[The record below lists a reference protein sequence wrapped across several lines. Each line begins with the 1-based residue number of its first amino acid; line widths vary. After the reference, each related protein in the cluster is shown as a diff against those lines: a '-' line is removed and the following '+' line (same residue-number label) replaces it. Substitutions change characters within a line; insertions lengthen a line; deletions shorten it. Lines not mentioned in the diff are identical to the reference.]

1 MFFFRNFCHFNSDLH
16 RMHRFLVFSFL
27 FWSVAFAR
35 GTCVVK
41 TINGL
46 IIGHQASHRSEV
58 SEFLGIPYA
67 KPPVGLLRF
76 AAPQKYTTKGRF
88 VASEFVS

>member
-1 MFFFRNFCHFNSDLH
+1 M
-16 RMHRFLVFSFL
+16 MHQFLLFSFL
-27 FWSVAFAR
+27 FWSVVFAR
-35 GTCVVK
+35 RTCVVQ
-41 TINGL
+41 TANGL
-46 IIGHQASHRSEV
+46 IVGHRASHRSEV

-88 VASEFVS
+88 VASKFVS

>member
-1 MFFFRNFCHFNSDLH
+1 
-16 RMHRFLVFSFL
+16 MHRFLIISFL
-27 FWSVAFAR
+27 FWSLVLAR

-41 TINGL
+41 TVNGL
-46 IIGHQASHRSEV
+46 VVGHRASHRSEV

-67 KPPVGLLRF
+67 KPPVDLLRF

-88 VASEFVS
+88 VASKFVSWFGIIASSGGR

>member
-1 MFFFRNFCHFNSDLH
+1 MQRVLIY
-16 RMHRFLVFSFL
+16 SFL
-27 FWSVAFAR
+27 FWSVVFA
-35 GTCVVK
+35 GGPFVVE
-41 TINGL
+41 TVNGP
-46 IIGHQASHRSEV
+46 IVGHQASHRGEV

-88 VASEFVS
+88 VASKFVSWLAVLASSHGR